1 METQLRRSFLLI
13 LFIAVIT
20 ACGGGGGGDDDDD
33 GGNPAVPVVSVV
45 EENGIMILNW
55 NNTEADQYRTL
66 YWQGNDAPQEYMT
79 KNTTYTLPQL
89 SKGTY
94 TILVEAYDTSGNSW
108 FSVPVTVVVI

>member
-20 ACGGGGGGDDDDD
+20 ACGGGGSGSSG
-33 GGNPAVPVVSVV
+33 GGNPAIPVVNVV
-45 EENGIMILNW
+45 EEDSRIILNW
-55 NNTEADQYRTL
+55 NNTKADQYRTL
-66 YWQGNDAPQEYMT
+66 YWQGNNAPQEYMT
-79 KNTTYTLPQL
+79 KKTTYTLPPL

-108 FSVPVTVVVI
+108 FSVPVTVVVN